1 MHFLGIELN
10 AKVEDQE
17 LQLQGLKEYILEG
30 MIGLYHYQKRR
41 EWMSTSTNK
50 HKKRAFLVKAIDTGG
65 KTVAEYL
72 FASMKEAV
80 KFELHMRNQ
89 RYTTEMHR
97 KWV

>member
-1 MHFLGIELN
+1 
-10 AKVEDQE
+10 
-17 LQLQGLKEYILEG
+17 
-30 MIGLYHYQKRR
+30 
-41 EWMSTSTNK
+41 MSTSTNK